1 MDLRILIVGAV
12 LIAVGVAVGIFFGN
26 IVRSGPLEEFNTA
39 RGLAQ
44 IGTLIAGIGTLM
56 LLVSFGLKRRRSSYG
71 PGKGRAP

>member
-1 MDLRILIVGAV
+1 MDLRILVIGAV
-12 LIAVGVAVGIFFGN
+12 LIAVGITVGTLFGN

-56 LLVSFGLKRRRSSYG
+56 VLVSFGLKRRRSPYG
-71 PGKGRAP
+71 PGKGRAI